1 MLGGL
6 DWAGL
11 PIVADLLGIEDLE
24 MLDLLVAQLMVIRDN
39 GRQDHG

>member
-11 PIVADLLGIEDLE
+11 PLVAELLGVEDVEWLAR
-24 MLDLLVAQLMVIRDN
+24 LLMVIRDTP
-39 GRQDHG
+39 R